1 MTEPKTPKQNRL
13 LGTTPRE
20 ISSNPKVET
29 LYQRLEKLEEVF
41 NSKTSYTS
49 EYVIRWVAE
58 CVAFFTELNLSNEI
72 IQGFM
77 KTFEHDPPTDDV
89 YAFMS
94 HGQKDDKIGPFK
106 KATHTYSDEYSLDS
120 GNSFSLAKFKKNSSR
135 IYYVH
140 IAFTSAHHA
149 IQKIEE
155 GDALVPRHLTI
166 FFADKKEYSNI
177 ASSLNLLEKAYQ
189 EKNSDGLV
197 KNGMTLL
204 ESILDLDQ
212 VLKGKDKLSLKL
224 RSLLTDKSLSD
235 KFGVE
240 KEFIFA
246 LDNNRLIRNHKSA
259 HKNKPIKYDIPLLV
273 SLGVA
278 YLVLIFLEIAISRDE
293 LIK

>member
-1 MTEPKTPKQNRL
+1 MNESKTPKQNRL
-13 LGTTPRE
+13 LGTTTRQK
-20 ISSNPKVET
+20 STNPKIEI

-58 CVAFFTELNLSNEI
+58 CVALFTELHLSTEI

-77 KTFEHDPPTDDV
+77 KTFEHDPPV
-89 YAFMS
+89 ENPYSFMDR
-94 HGQKDDKIGPFK
+94 GQKDDKIGPFK
-106 KATHTYSDEYSLDS
+106 KGTHIHGGEYSLDS
-120 GNSFSLAKFKKNSSR
+120 GNSFSLERFKKNSSR

-155 GDALVPRHLTI
+155 GDALVPKHLLT
-166 FFADKKEYSNI
+166 FFIDKKDYSNI
-177 ASSLNLLEKAYQ
+177 ASSLSLLEKAYQ

-197 KNGMTLL
+197 KNSVTLL
-204 ESILDLDQ
+204 ENILDLEPA
-212 VLKGKDKLSLKL
+212 LKKKDKISLKL
-224 RSLLTDKSLSD
+224 RALLTDKALSD